1 MDRLPL
7 RRETPRF
14 TVPEGCEPV
23 EPRYDLVVIG
33 GGLAGLSAAIQAARL
48 GCRVC
53 LIHNRSVLGGNF
65 SSEVRMQIAG
75 AAAMGRGYERFARE
89 TGIVEELGTEARWS
103 RWHHRDVHLEPMPA
117 RREGFGKLHPLLG
130 PG

>member
-1 MDRLPL
+1 LAR
-7 RRETPRF
+7 RREARRS
-14 TVPEGCEPV
+14 TVTEGWGPA
-23 EPRYDLVVIG
+23 EPRCALVVIG
-33 GGLAGLSAAIQAARL
+33 GGMAGLSTAIDAARL

-117 RREGFGKLHPLLG
+117 RREGFGKLDSLLG